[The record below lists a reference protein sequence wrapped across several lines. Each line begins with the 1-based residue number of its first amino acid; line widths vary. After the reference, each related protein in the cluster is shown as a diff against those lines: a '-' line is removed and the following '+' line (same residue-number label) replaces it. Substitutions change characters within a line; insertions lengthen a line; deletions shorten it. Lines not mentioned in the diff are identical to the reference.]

1 MKITSVKKGSIAEEL
16 GVKPG
21 DQLLKINS
29 QRVRDDIDFRF
40 KVTDEEISVQFRIDG
55 ILKDFDI
62 EKDFD
67 DDLGIEIEDFKIR
80 SCAND
85 CIFCFVDQNPKGMR
99 DGMYFRDGD
108 FRLSYLHGHYVTMT
122 NMGQKELNRVVEQR
136 LSPLFISVH
145 TTDAELR
152 KEVLLYKNDKID
164 HILNKIKYLVDNNIE
179 LHAQIVLMPGIN
191 DGAHLL
197 KSIEDLHS
205 FYPGLNSLTIVPVGL
220 TKHREGLPKIDPVTP
235 EYSRMMMKQQ
245 KSLSS
250 KFSVDR
256 VSPFI
261 YFSDEWY
268 ILSDTDFPPFDYYES
283 LDLIENGVGQVPK
296 LLYDLESQKD
306 RFPLKFERP
315 REFSIVTGKLMEKT
329 FKTIIIPFLE
339 KIINLKV
346 HLYVIDNKFYGDV
359 VTTSGLLTGRDII
372 NTLNGKPLGEAVWAS
387 YRILN
392 DEGTLTLDDMT
403 LESISSA
410 LNTPFNVAQDN
421 VLEIFERGI
430 VG

>member
-21 DQLLKINS
+21 DQLVKINS
-29 QRVRDDIDFRF
+29 KRVRDDIDFRF
-40 KVTDEEISVQFRIDG
+40 KVTEEELSVQFRIDG
-55 ILKDFDI
+55 ILKDFNI

-145 TTDAELR
+145 TTDTDLR
-152 KEVLLYKNDKID
+152 KEVLLYKKDKND
-164 HILNKIKYLVDNNIE
+164 HILNKIKFLIDNNIE
-179 LHAQIVLMPGIN
+179 LHAQVVLMPGIN
-191 DGAHLL
+191 DGAHLI
-197 KSIEDLHS
+197 KTIDDLYS
-205 FYPGLNSLTIVPVGL
+205 FYPGLHSLTVVPVGL
-220 TKHREGLPKIDPVTP
+220 TKHREGLPKIDIVTA
-235 EYSRMMMKQQ
+235 EYSRMMMNQYEAFNN
-245 KSLSS
+245 
-250 KFSVDR
+250 KFSGDEIR
-256 VSPFI
+256 PFI

-268 ILSDTDFPPFDYYES
+268 ILSDTDFPPIDFYEP

-296 LLYDLESQKD
+296 LLNDLEKD
-306 RFPLKFERP
+306 EKSFPSEFERP

-329 FKTIIIPFLE
+329 FKNRIIPFLE
-339 KIINLKV
+339 KIKNLKV
-346 HLYVIDNKFYGDV
+346 YLYVVDNEFYGDM
-359 VTTSGLLTGRDII
+359 VTTTGLLTGRDII
-372 NTLNGKPLGEAVWAS
+372 NAIKGRPLGEAVWAS
-387 YRILN
+387 HRILN
-392 DEGTLTLDDMT
+392 DEGLLTLDDMT
-403 LESISSA
+403 LENISSE
-410 LNTPFNVAQDN
+410 LGTPFNVAEDN
-421 VLEIFERGI
+421 ILEIFERDI